1 MILSKNKEN
10 LLILFIAFCI
20 LFYFHFYFIDFD
32 RTIFSFPEV
41 ELIAVYHAL
50 LMNDGF
56 SESYDH
62 PGYTLFYFF
71 SYLIK
76 FLDLIN
82 IIEASSLSEI
92 FSYNLN
98 GNEFKKIF
106 YILRIQNYIIQ
117 ILTIF
122 FVLKIFDNFQIN
134 SFFKISIILILLLI
148 PNFTFLS
155 FLNHNIS
162 FGFFILI
169 LSIYFLS
176 KNFHSK
182 INIFLSSL
190 MLFLSVFAKIQF
202 LPYLFIFPLLFL
214 FLKIFRN
221 QETNNYKINTIR
233 TKIGL
238 LLLLSTIFV
247 LFLLFYKLEI
257 LSYFHFLV
265 FFFYL
270 CLCVSFYLA
279 SSNKLIFFDKLSLIG
294 LAFFLSNFF
303 LSIHFVPNNFKIVYD
318 PFFSNEAF
326 FANNNFLEFEII
338 SIIQSFKELYYLY
351 FIDLDMFQFEYKF
364 DNKKYISLKPFYLM
378 MNLTLLYLI
387 FKKNFQMILLNLCLI
402 IFILIILYINSS
414 VRVISEFQY
423 SLFTDILS
431 FGFLIYFL
439 KNIILVNRNRNV
451 IFSILLFLT
460 ILINYDFANRN
471 ITIRDT
477 YGLNNLSFDE
487 DLYQHCSRK
496 PYLSRIQ
503 NQINPYLIYFLSN
516 EKKMQEYKKLKINSD
531 KWFFSDCEKLN

>member
-10 LLILFIAFCI
+10 LLILFITSCI
-20 LFYFHFYFIDFD
+20 LFYFHFYFINFD
-32 RTIFSFPEV
+32 RTIFSYPEV

-71 SYLIK
+71 AYLIK

-98 GNEFKKIF
+98 GKEFKEIF
-106 YILRIQNYIIQ
+106 YVLRIQNYIIQ

-155 FLNHNIS
+155 FLNHNIT
-162 FGFFILI
+162 FGFFLLI

-176 KNFHSK
+176 KNFDSK

-190 MLFLSVFAKIQF
+190 LLFLSVFTKIQF

-214 FLKIFRN
+214 FLKIFKN
-221 QETNNYKINTIR
+221 QDTNNYEIDTIR
-233 TKIGL
+233 TKIGVL
-238 LLLLSTIFV
+238 LLFSTIIV

-270 CLCVSFYLA
+270 CLSFSFYLT

-294 LAFFLSNFF
+294 LSFFLANFF
-303 LSIHFVPNNFKIVYD
+303 LSIHFVPNNLKIVYD
-318 PFFSNEAF
+318 PFFSNDAF
-326 FANNNFLEFEII
+326 FENTNFLEFEII
-338 SIIQSFKELYYLY
+338 SIIQSFKKLYYLY
-351 FIDLDMFQFEYKF
+351 FIDLNIFQSEFKF
-364 DNKKYISLKPFYLM
+364 DNKNYISLKPYYLM
-378 MNLTLLYLI
+378 MNLTLLYFI

-402 IFILIILYINSS
+402 ILILIILYINSS
-414 VRVISEFQY
+414 ARVVSEFQY

-431 FGFLIYFL
+431 FSFLIYFL
-439 KNIILVNRNRNV
+439 KNIILVNRNRNA
-451 IFSILLFLT
+451 IFSFLLFLT
-460 ILINYDFANRN
+460 ILINYDFVNRN
-471 ITIRDT
+471 IKIRDS
-477 YGLNNLSFDE
+477 YGLNNSSFDE

-516 EKKMQEYKKLKINSD
+516 EKKCKNIKS
-531 KWFFSDCEKLN
+531 